1 GLSVGLTIGCV
12 RPAGVR
18 PLAPVQAK
26 PAQLLQDA
34 LLEVGVRTLAIGVF
48 ETQYHLAAVTPGE
61 QAVEQRRARI
71 AEVHATGGRRCETG
85 GRCHGAPC
93 YQTRGFR
100 EGRQPIS
107 CRSPKTGTYEEG
119 VTMKSILALVL
130 FAFAPASVLAGD
142 APAETGTAAVYVKL
156 ATTDGDIYLELD
168 REKAPVTVAN
178 FVQYV
183 TDGHYDGT
191 IFHRVI
197 PGFVAQG
204 GGCTADF
211 TEKPTRESIQN
222 ESKNGLL
229 NIRGTLAMARTP
241 EPHSAGAQWYINLV
255 DNPRLDGS
263 EFKWGYAVFGKVVR
277 GMED

>member
-1 GLSVGLTIGCV
+1 
-12 RPAGVR
+12 
-18 PLAPVQAK
+18 
-26 PAQLLQDA
+26 
-34 LLEVGVRTLAIGVF
+34 
-48 ETQYHLAAVTPGE
+48 
-61 QAVEQRRARI
+61 
-71 AEVHATGGRRCETG
+71 
-85 GRCHGAPC
+85 
-93 YQTRGFR
+93 
-100 EGRQPIS
+100 
-107 CRSPKTGTYEEG
+107 
-119 VTMKSILALVL
+119 MKSILALVL

-204 GGCTADF
+204 GGYTADF

-229 NIRGTLAMARTP
+229 NIRGTIAMARTP

-263 EFKWGYAVFGKVVR
+263 EFKWGYAVFGKVIR
-277 GMED
+277 GMDVVDEIALIPTGPAGPFGSDVPFRPVVIEKAEVIDALPPQDEAGAVE